1 MNTLSVII
9 CLFISAVL
17 IAYLIYTINKR
28 KTVNLFITDR
38 LFERDLQMAVLKA
51 YLRTKQKEK
60 GKYVRK

>member
-17 IAYLIYTINKR
+17 IAYLIYIINKR
-28 KTVNLFITDR
+28 KTINMLMADR
-38 LFERDLQMAVLKA
+38 LFERNLQLAVLKA
-51 YLRTKQKEK
+51 HLRATQKEK